1 MRKLYDL
8 PSLNSIGTVFN
19 VNFLKVVLVTPLEVL
34 GCGDPV
40 GGPDGDFSGVFD
52 TLFAVFSTLCSFPV
66 LPTVR
71 FYFCMYLK
79 FLLSFHLVCGKKY
92 YFKQTIMCTIFSYCL

>member
-40 GGPDGDFSGVFD
+40 GGPSGPDGDFSGVFD

-71 FYFCMYLK
+71 FYFCMYLN
-79 FLLSFHLVCGKKY
+79 SF
-92 YFKQTIMCTIFSYCL
+92 YCHFI